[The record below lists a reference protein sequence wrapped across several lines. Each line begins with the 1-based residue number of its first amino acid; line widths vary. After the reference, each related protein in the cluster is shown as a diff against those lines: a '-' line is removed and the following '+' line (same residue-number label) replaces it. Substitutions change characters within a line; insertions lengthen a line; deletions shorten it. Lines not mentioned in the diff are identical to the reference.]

1 MIRRSPTS
9 RSPSPPS
16 MPGIAW
22 RSGFGWCQAGTRSA
36 DYQSRP
42 PQRNKTP
49 WTEPPRN
56 VTIEIRPATL
66 EDEEA
71 ACYLREQ
78 LFEPPGSM
86 PPGYTRERFSA
97 AFRWAVEQ
105 TNADVLL
112 AFDGDAAVGLTSVY
126 ADIQSLGFGPKC
138 WLQDMVVDKERRS
151 QGIGALMMAVAES
164 WAREHGLTHIELS
177 SNAGRADAH
186 RFYERHGFG
195 RANAYLKWLG

>member
-1 MIRRSPTS
+1 M
-9 RSPSPPS
+9 
-16 MPGIAW
+16 
-22 RSGFGWCQAGTRSA
+22 
-36 DYQSRP
+36 
-42 PQRNKTP
+42 
-49 WTEPPRN
+49 
-56 VTIEIRPATL
+56 TIEIRTATHR
-66 EDEEA
+66 DEEA
-71 ACYLREQ
+71 ALYLLEQ
-78 LFEPPGSM
+78 LFEPPGGV
-86 PPGYTRERFSA
+86 PPNYSRERSSA

-105 TNADVLL
+105 PNGDVLL
-112 AFDGDAAVGLTSVY
+112 AFDGDTAVGLTSVY

-151 QGIGALMMAVAES
+151 QGIGGLLMAVAES